1 MQLLDTVHTFETPEG
16 VDLSLRVAGPVP
28 RALAVTLDAII
39 RYSVLFGISL
49 AVMPFADLG
58 VGALLIAMFFME
70 WLYPV
75 FFEVMRGATP
85 GKKAFGLLVV
95 HDNGTPIGWPAS
107 MIRNLLR
114 VVDFLPLLYT
124 VGLVT
129 MVVNKRF
136 QRLGDLAAGTLVVYT
151 ESSKPVINNGDTSAR
166 SLPVLLPVEDQR
178 AILDFAERSAA
189 LSPARVQ
196 ELAEILSD
204 TQGEAAVKQ
213 VLGHA
218 RWLVSGS

>member
-1 MQLLDTVHTFETPEG
+1 MALLDTLHTFETPEG
-16 VDLSLRVAGPVP
+16 VDLSLRVAGPIP

-39 RYSVLFGISL
+39 RYSVLFGVSMI
-49 AVMPFADLG
+49 VTPFAHLG
-58 VGALLIAMFFME
+58 LGALLITVFFME

-85 GKKAFGLLVV
+85 GKKAFGLIVV

-114 VVDFLPLLYT
+114 TIDFLPFFYV
-124 VGLVT
+124 VGLIT
-129 MVVNKRF
+129 MLVNKRF
-136 QRLGDLAAGTLVVYT
+136 QRLGDLAAGTLVVYADAAAQAT
-151 ESSKPVINNGDTSAR
+151 ADFDMPAR
-166 SLPVLLPVEDQR
+166 SLPVMLAVEDQR
-178 AILDFAERSAA
+178 AILDFAERSTA

-204 TQGEAAVKQ
+204 TQGEPAVKQ
-213 VLGHA
+213 IMGHA
-218 RWLVSGS
+218 RWLVNGS

>member
-16 VDLSLRVAGPVP
+16 VDLSLRVAGPIP

-58 VGALLIAMFFME
+58 VGALLIAVFFME

-75 FFEVMRGATP
+75 FFEVMHGATP

-124 VGLVT
+124 VGLIT
-129 MVVNKRF
+129 MVINRRF

-151 ESSKPVINNGDTSAR
+151 ESTTPVTNNVDTPAR